1 MSQEPLADDDL
12 FVSHM
17 QSELQQQLTESQAE
31 KDARWHGSQHE
42 SPSLTWNEFAG
53 NFN

>member
-1 MSQEPLADDDL
+1 MSQELLANDDL

-17 QSELQQQLTESQAE
+17 QSELQQQLIESQAE
-31 KDARWHGSQHE
+31 KEVRWHGAQHE
-42 SPSLTWNEFAG
+42 SPSLTWSEFAG